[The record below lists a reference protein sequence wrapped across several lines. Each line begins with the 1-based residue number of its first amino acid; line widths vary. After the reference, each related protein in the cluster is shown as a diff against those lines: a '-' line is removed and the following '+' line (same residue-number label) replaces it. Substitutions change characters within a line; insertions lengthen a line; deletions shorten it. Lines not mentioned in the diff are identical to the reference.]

1 MMLQDNNIN
10 TAPDTTERKPA
21 RPDDQG
27 NIQLAAY
34 VRVFDPNT
42 QEVLVEARS

>member
-1 MMLQDNNIN
+1 MPQDKNPIN
-10 TAPDTTERKPA
+10 EAQKSDAVQPK
-21 RPDDQG
+21 RPDDLG
-27 NIQLAAY
+27 NIQIAAY